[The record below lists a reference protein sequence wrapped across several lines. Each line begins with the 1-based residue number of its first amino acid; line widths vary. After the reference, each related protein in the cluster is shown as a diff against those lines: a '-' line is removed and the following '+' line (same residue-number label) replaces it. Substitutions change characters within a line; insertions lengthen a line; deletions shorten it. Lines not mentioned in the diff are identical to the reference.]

1 MIVDIV
7 ILIIIAGLAFIGYK
21 KGLTGS
27 IMKIASLII
36 SIIISIVLYRPVS
49 NFIVNNTP
57 IGQKV
62 ENAIEKTFI
71 NTKNEETDANNVAP
85 NAVQNYF
92 NKVMDEAKTSA
103 GEVATET
110 VAKTVSEAII
120 RVCTLI
126 TLIIITNIII
136 LLIRLFTNIITDFP
150 IVKQADEIGGIAYGI
165 IEGILIIYVI
175 FTILSFVNV
184 QAIKENISKSFIGN
198 AMYNNNIIL
207 NIFFK

>member
-1 MIVDIV
+1 MIVDII
-7 ILIIIAGLAFIGYK
+7 ILIIIVGLAFIGYK

-27 IMKIASLII
+27 IMRIASLLI
-36 SIIISIVLYRPVS
+36 SIIISIVLYRPIS

-62 ENAIEKTFI
+62 ENAITKTFI
-71 NTKNEETDANNVAP
+71 NTNSEEVEDKDTVP
-85 NAVQNYF
+85 NAVQNYL

-103 GEVATET
+103 GEVVTET
-110 VAKTVSEAII
+110 VAKTLSEAII

-136 LLIRLFTNIITDFP
+136 LLIRLFTNVITDLP

-175 FTILSFVNV
+175 FTIFSFVNV

-207 NIFFK
+207 SIFFK